1 MTMKALIIE
10 DEQHAAQRLISLLND
25 TGREIEILD
34 TLESIESSI
43 KWLNENPDP
52 DVIFLDIQLADGL
65 SFAIF
70 DQVEV
75 KSPVIFATAY
85 DEYAIK
91 AFEINSIDYLLKPIK
106 LERLQF
112 SLDKLEK
119 LRPTMTPNDIST
131 QLQNMI
137 LDYHERNKTYRS
149 RFLVNK
155 ADSMIPIAAED
166 IAYLYTEDKVVFLIT
181 RDNRRFMLNYS
192 LDQLEKQLNPDSF
205 FRVNRQFIIAMRSI
219 HKIHNYFNYKLKVE
233 LAPVSAQEVIVSR
246 QKVAEFKEWLDH

>member
-1 MTMKALIIE
+1 MKALIIE
-10 DEQHAAQRLISLLND
+10 DELHAAQRLINLLNE
-25 TGREIEILD
+25 TGREIEIVGTLD
-34 TLESIESSI
+34 SIETSI
-43 KWLNENPDP
+43 KWLKENPDP

-106 LERLQF
+106 LERLEA
-112 SLDKLEK
+112 SLEKLAK
-119 LRPTMTPNDIST
+119 LRPTLST
-131 QLQNMI
+131 DQITAQLQNMI
-137 LDYHERNKTYRS
+137 VDYHERNKTYRS

-155 ADSMIPIAAED
+155 ADSMIPIATED

-181 RDNRRFMLNYS
+181 RDNRRFMINYS
-192 LDQLEKQLNPDSF
+192 LDQLEKQLNPVSF
-205 FRVNRQFIIAMRSI
+205 FRVNRQFIVAMRSI

-233 LAPVSAQEVIVSR
+233 LTPVSEHEVIVSR

>member
-1 MTMKALIIE
+1 MNALIIE
-10 DEQHAAQRLISLLND
+10 DEQHAAQRLINLLHE
-25 TGREIEILD
+25 TGRKIEILD
-34 TLESIESSI
+34 TLDSIESSI
-43 KWLNENPDP
+43 KWLKENPDP

-106 LERLQF
+106 QERLEA
-112 SLDKLEK
+112 SLEKLEK
-119 LRPTMTPNDIST
+119 LRPSLSPDEITA

-155 ADSMIPIAAED
+155 ADTMIPIAAED
-166 IAYLYTEDKVVFLIT
+166 IAFLYTEDKVVFLIT
-181 RDNRRFMLNYS
+181 RDNRKYMINYS
-192 LDQLEKQLNPDSF
+192 LDQLEKQLNPISF
-205 FRVNRQFIIAMRSI
+205 FRVNRQFIVAMRSI
-219 HKIHNYFNYKLKVE
+219 HKIHNYFNYKLKIE
-233 LAPVSAQEVIVSR
+233 LVPVSEQEVIVSR

>member
-1 MTMKALIIE
+1 MKALVIE
-10 DEQHAAQRLISLLND
+10 DEQHAAQRLINLLQE
-25 TGREIEILD
+25 TGREIEILE
-34 TLESIESSI
+34 TLDSIESSV
-43 KWLNENPDP
+43 KWLSENEYP

-70 DQVEV
+70 DQVDV

-106 LERLQF
+106 LERLVA
-112 SLDKLEK
+112 SLEKLEK
-119 LRPTMTPNDIST
+119 LRPRMSPNQIT
-131 QLQNMI
+131 AQLQNMI
-137 LDYHERNKTYRS
+137 VDYHEKNKTYRS

-155 ADSMIPIAAED
+155 ADGMIPIATED
-166 IAYLYTEDKVVFLIT
+166 IAFLYTEDKVVFLIT

-192 LDQLEKQLNPDSF
+192 LDQLEKQLNPISF
-205 FRVNRQFIIAMRSI
+205 FRVNRQFIVAMRSI
-219 HKIHNYFNYKLKVE
+219 HKIHNYFNYKLKIE
-233 LAPVSAQEVIVSR
+233 LTPVSEQEVIVSR

>member
-1 MTMKALIIE
+1 MNVLIIE
-10 DEQHAAQRLISLLND
+10 DEQHAAQRLMNLL
-25 TGREIEILD
+25 RETDRDITILD
-34 TLESIESSI
+34 TLDSIESSI
-43 KWLNENPDP
+43 KWLQENPNP
-52 DVIFLDIQLADGL
+52 DLIFLDIQLADGL

-91 AFEINSIDYLLKPIK
+91 SFELNSIDYLLKPIK
-106 LERLQF
+106 LERLQA
-112 SLDKLEK
+112 SLDKFEK
-119 LRPTMTPNDIST
+119 LRPTSTPDQISQ

-137 LDYHERNKTYRS
+137 LDYHEKNKSYRS

-155 ADSMIPIAAED
+155 ADSMIPISAED
-166 IAYLYTEDKVVFLIT
+166 IAFLYTEDKVVFLIT
-181 RDNRRFMLNYS
+181 RDNRRYMLNYS
-192 LDQLEKQLNPDSF
+192 LDQLEKQLNPVNF
-205 FRVNRQFIIAMRSI
+205 FRVNRQFIVAMRSI

-233 LAPVSAQEVIVSR
+233 LNPASEQEVIVSR

>member
-1 MTMKALIIE
+1 MKALIIE
-10 DEQHAAQRLISLLND
+10 DEQHAAQRLINLLIE
-25 TGREIEILD
+25 TGREIEILE
-34 TLESIESSI
+34 TLDSIESSI
-43 KWLNENPDP
+43 SWLRDNPDP

-70 DQVEV
+70 DQVDV

-106 LERLQF
+106 LERLEA
-112 SLDKLEK
+112 SLEKLEK
-119 LRPTMTPNDIST
+119 LRPGLTPHQIT
-131 QLQNMI
+131 AQLQNMI
-137 LDYHERNKTYRS
+137 VDYHEKNKTYRS

-155 ADSMIPIAAED
+155 ADSMIPIATED

-192 LDQLEKQLNPDSF
+192 LDQLEKQLNPVSF
-205 FRVNRQFIIAMRSI
+205 FRVNRQFIVAMRSI

-233 LAPVSAQEVIVSR
+233 LAPVSEQEVIVSR
-246 QKVAEFKEWLDH
+246 QKVADFKEWLDH

>member
-1 MTMKALIIE
+1 MKALIIE
-10 DEQHAAQRLISLLND
+10 DEQHAAQRLINLLKE
-25 TGREIEILD
+25 TGRDIEILE
-34 TLESIESSI
+34 TLDSIESSI
-43 KWLNENPDP
+43 KWLSENADP

-70 DQVEV
+70 DQVDV

-106 LERLQF
+106 LERLEA
-112 SLDKLEK
+112 SLDKLKK
-119 LRPTMTPNDIST
+119 LRPSMSPIQITA

-137 LDYHERNKTYRS
+137 VDYHEKNKTYRS

-155 ADSMIPIAAED
+155 ADGMIPIATED

-192 LDQLEKQLNPDSF
+192 LDQLEKQLNPISF
-205 FRVNRQFIIAMRSI
+205 FRVNRQFIVAMRSI
-219 HKIHNYFNYKLKVE
+219 HKIHNYFNYKLKIE
-233 LAPVSAQEVIVSR
+233 LTPVSEQEVIVSR
-246 QKVAEFKEWLDH
+246 QKVAEFKNWLDH

>member
-1 MTMKALIIE
+1 MKALVIE
-10 DEQHAAQRLISLLND
+10 DEQHAAQRLINLLQE
-25 TGREIEILD
+25 TGREIEILE
-34 TLESIESSI
+34 TLDSIESSV
-43 KWLNENPDP
+43 KWLSENDDP

-70 DQVEV
+70 DQVDV

-106 LERLQF
+106 LERLVA
-112 SLDKLEK
+112 SLEKLEK
-119 LRPTMTPNDIST
+119 LRPRMSPNQIT
-131 QLQNMI
+131 AQLQNMI
-137 LDYHERNKTYRS
+137 VDYHEKNKTYRS

-155 ADSMIPIAAED
+155 ADGMIPIATED
-166 IAYLYTEDKVVFLIT
+166 IAFLYTEDKVVFLIT

-192 LDQLEKQLNPDSF
+192 LDQLEKQLNPISF
-205 FRVNRQFIIAMRSI
+205 FRVNRQFIVAMRSI
-219 HKIHNYFNYKLKVE
+219 HKIHNYFNYKLKIE
-233 LAPVSAQEVIVSR
+233 LTPVSEQEVIVSR

>member
-1 MTMKALIIE
+1 MKVLIIE
-10 DEQHAAQRLISLLND
+10 DEQHATQRLINLLNE
-25 TGREIEILD
+25 TGRQIEIVETLD
-34 TLESIESSI
+34 SIESSI
-43 KWLNENPDP
+43 KWLRENAEP

-106 LERLQF
+106 LERLEA
-112 SLDKLEK
+112 SLEK
-119 LRPTMTPNDIST
+119 LERLRPSLSPDQITA

-155 ADSMIPIAAED
+155 ADSMIPIASED
-166 IAYLYTEDKVVFLIT
+166 IAYLYTEEKVVFLVT

-192 LDQLEKQLNPDSF
+192 LDQLEKQLNPVSF
-205 FRVNRQFIIAMRSI
+205 FRINRQFIIAMRSI

-233 LAPVSAQEVIVSR
+233 LTPVSEHEVIVSR

>member
-1 MTMKALIIE
+1 MKALIIE
-10 DEQHAAQRLISLLND
+10 DELHAAQRLINLLKE
-25 TGREIEILD
+25 TGRQIEILE
-34 TLESIESSI
+34 TLDSIESSI
-43 KWLNENPDP
+43 KWLKENDDP

-70 DQVEV
+70 DQVDV

-106 LERLQF
+106 LERLEA
-112 SLDKLEK
+112 SLAKLEK
-119 LRPTMTPNDIST
+119 LKPNLSSHQIT
-131 QLQNMI
+131 AQLQNMI
-137 LDYHERNKTYRS
+137 IDYHEKNKTYRS
-149 RFLVNK
+149 RFLVSK
-155 ADSMIPIAAED
+155 ADSMIPIATED

-181 RDNRRFMLNYS
+181 RDNRRYMLNYS
-192 LDQLEKQLNPDSF
+192 LDQLEKQLNPVSF

-219 HKIHNYFNYKLKVE
+219 HKIHNYFNYKLKIE
-233 LAPVSAQEVIVSR
+233 LAPVSEQEVIVSR

>member
-1 MTMKALIIE
+1 MMKALIIE
-10 DEQHAAQRLISLLND
+10 DELHAAQRLINLLKE
-25 TGREIEILD
+25 TGRQIEILE
-34 TLESIESSI
+34 TLDSIESSI
-43 KWLNENPDP
+43 KWLKENDDP

-70 DQVEV
+70 DQVDV

-106 LERLQF
+106 LERLEA
-112 SLDKLEK
+112 SLEKLEK
-119 LRPTMTPNDIST
+119 LKPSLTSIQITA

-137 LDYHERNKTYRS
+137 IDYHERNKTYRS
-149 RFLVNK
+149 RFLVSK
-155 ADSMIPIAAED
+155 ADSMIPIATED

-192 LDQLEKQLNPDSF
+192 LDQLEKQLNPVTF
-205 FRVNRQFIIAMRSI
+205 FRVNRQFIVAMRSI
-219 HKIHNYFNYKLKVE
+219 HKIHNYFNYKLKIE
-233 LAPVSAQEVIVSR
+233 LTPVSEQEVIVSR

>member
-1 MTMKALIIE
+1 MKALIIE
-10 DEQHAAQRLISLLND
+10 DEQHAAQRLINLLQE
-25 TGREIEILD
+25 TGREIEILE
-34 TLESIESSI
+34 TLDSIESSI
-43 KWLNENPDP
+43 KWLNENEDP

-70 DQVEV
+70 DQVDV

-106 LERLQF
+106 LERLEA
-112 SLDKLEK
+112 SLEKLEK
-119 LRPTMTPNDIST
+119 LRPGLTPTQITT

-137 LDYHERNKTYRS
+137 VDYHEKNKTYRS

-155 ADSMIPIAAED
+155 ADGMIPIATED
-166 IAYLYTEDKVVFLIT
+166 IAFLYTEDKVVFLIT

-192 LDQLEKQLNPDSF
+192 LDQLEKQLNPTSF
-205 FRVNRQFIIAMRSI
+205 FRVNRQFIVAMRSI
-219 HKIHNYFNYKLKVE
+219 HKIHNYFNYKLKIE
-233 LAPVSAQEVIVSR
+233 LAPVSEQEVIVSR